1 MLLSILKIGS
11 QNCVAADRFRNR
23 QRNRVAA
30 DTEIGSDGGVINS
43 IYIYIYIF
51 FWVFTVKVRGN
62 RDKEVQRAASVVCRE
77 AERGLV
83 AGCCG
88 EGDGDGCWFGKDNRG
103 NDEGRELMSGGS
115 GRRKSKER
123 GNDGWKEK
131 KGLGF

>member
-1 MLLSILKIGS
+1 MVESSIPY
-11 QNCVAADRFRNR
+11 
-23 QRNRVAA
+23 
-30 DTEIGSDGGVINS
+30 

-62 RDKEVQRAASVVCRE
+62 RDKEVQRAASMVCRE

-103 NDEGRELMSGGS
+103 NDEGREFMSGGS